1 MSNPVKPIPDGRQSA
16 APYLIVRDAAAA
28 LDFYQTALGAVE
40 TMRLKGP
47 DGRIGH
53 AEFTIGAARFMLAGE
68 SPAMGAVSPATL
80 GGSPV
85 MICLYVEDVDS
96 FVARA
101 VAAGLKVKRP
111 VQDQFYGDRA
121 GSFEDP
127 FGHSWW
133 FASRVE
139 DVSNEEIQRR
149 SAKMFG
155 SA

>member
-1 MSNPVKPIPDGRQSA
+1 MSNPVKPIPEGRSSA
-16 APYLIVRDAAAA
+16 TPYLIVKGAEAA
-28 LDFYQTALGAVE
+28 LHFYKMALGAVE
-40 TMRLKGP
+40 TLRLEGP
-47 DGRIGH
+47 DGRVGH
-53 AEFTIGAARFMLAGE
+53 AEFTIGAARFMLAEE

-80 GGSPV
+80 GSSPIT
-85 MICLYVEDVDS
+85 ICLYVEKVDD

-111 VQDQFYGDRA
+111 VEDQFYGDRA

-133 FASRVE
+133 FASHIE

-149 SAKMFG
+149 SAKLCG